1 VLLALVAT
9 GALAASAR
17 AATYKVGTLEDLT
30 GTCQEPASGTCSL
43 RQLITYENNL
53 LEPPN
58 PPDTIDVPA
67 PEGVAYYDLA
77 NGPLTI
83 FKSVSI
89 VGAGARVVTIF
100 QESSPANRV
109 FFVEPNPRSKVVP
122 TVTISGLS
130 MAFGHADEGNGYFGG
145 DIRNEATLTLSED
158 DITNGTAESGS
169 GGGISNDGGTLTV
182 THSLVANNLSTDP
195 DGGGD
200 SGGIQNFGPNP
211 VTDTAGKLTVTDS
224 TIAGNSAAL
233 GGGIFSWCGDEEG
246 ACSSNGASNTT
257 TITNSTIAN
266 NDGGARSGEGGGLLA
281 SEGTISVENSIVADN
296 TVEDPL
302 TEEFVPSNCGDS
314 NISSLGHNLQSGADC
329 AFVDTG
335 DLKNTEPGF
344 LSSGLQDNGG
354 NTDTLA
360 LEAGSPAVDAIPS
373 GAPGCSA
380 TDQRNIARPQGTG
393 CDIGAYELL
402 QPIEGQ
408 QFSEVVGRASPREGT
423 TPTINWGDGTAPSS
437 GKLETITGQ
446 LTGTHTYV
454 NEGIY
459 HASFTYTNSDG
470 FPETR
475 PFDVKVQDAPLT
487 AVTGVPVSATP
498 AVAVKAKVATFT
510 HTNPA
515 GVASD
520 YTATITWGD
529 GTASTT
535 GTVSAAAGGG
545 FEVTGSHTY
554 AAAGTYTTSVTIN
567 DIGGAKATATSS
579 ANVVGPPIVTNE
591 KVLSVTE
598 TTAKIGVTINPN
610 GADTTYTIEY
620 GPTTSYGQKTTP
632 VKIGATPGPQALTQ
646 TLTGLQPGKTYHF
659 KALAINSVEPKGVG
673 GGDKSFTTESDAPLS
688 ATGKSVSGTAGVK
701 LNATVATFTD
711 ADPNGVA
718 SEYTA
723 SINWGDGSS
732 STAGTVSAAA
742 GGGFEV
748 KGSHTYA
755 AAGRYTTSVAISD
768 VGGAKATATGGANV
782 VGPPVLSNVN
792 VISVTETTAT
802 VGFEIDP
809 DGADTTYVIEYG
821 PTTSYGQQTTPV
833 DIGAT
838 PGPQSL
844 TRTLTGLEPNRVY
857 HFNVLATN
865 SAVPGGVGGGD
876 QPFTTG
882 QPSPSVVPPAP
893 FTKHPPASA
902 EPKSGVLGFQATQ
915 APLPPPVLGKTVNVT
930 PVSGI
935 VYVELPPGA
944 TLASRSTASLATAS
958 LAMASLSTASLSPF
972 SPLGFGA
979 RAFDALAKGRAFVP
993 LTQARQIPVGSILET
1008 TRGVVGITTATTAS
1022 PKGKLQSGDFG
1033 AGIFKLL
1040 QNRKQKGLTDLD
1052 IVDNHSASQVC
1063 ATVGKRGKAL
1073 AAKLSSKTLGR
1084 VNASGHGHFAVR
1096 GQYSA
1101 ATVRGT
1107 VWNVSNRCEGTFT
1120 HVTRG
1125 VVSVRDFRRRKTIT
1139 LFTGESYLA
1148 RGPVKRG

>member
-1 VLLALVAT
+1 MAAIASAAVLLALAAT
-9 GALAASAR
+9 AALAASAR

-43 RQLITYENNL
+43 RQLITYENSIA
-53 LEPPN
+53 ETPN

-211 VTDTAGKLTVTDS
+211 VTDAAGKLTVTDS

-246 ACSSNGASNTT
+246 ACSSNGTSNTT

-266 NDGGARSGEGGGLLA
+266 NEGGARSSEGGGLLA

-314 NISSLGHNLQSGADC
+314 GISSLGHNLQSGADC
-329 AFVDTG
+329 AFVGTG
-335 DLKNTEPGF
+335 DLKNIEPGF

-354 NTDTLA
+354 NTDTFA
-360 LEAGSPAVDAIPS
+360 LEATSPAVDAIPP
-373 GAPGCSA
+373 GAPGCTA
-380 TDQRNIARPQGTG
+380 TDQRDIARPQGTG
-393 CDIGAYELL
+393 CDIGAYELF

-408 QFSEVVGRASPREGT
+408 QFSEVVGAASPREGT
-423 TPTINWGDGTAPSS
+423 TPTINWGDGTSPSA
-437 GKLETITGQ
+437 GKVNANTGQ
-446 LTGTHTYV
+446 LTGTHIYT
-454 NEGIY
+454 NEGTY

-487 AVTGVPVSATP
+487 ATGVPVSATTG
-498 AVAVKAKVATFT
+498 VAVK
-510 HTNPA
+510 
-515 GVASD
+515 
-520 YTATITWGD
+520 
-529 GTASTT
+529 
-535 GTVSAAAGGG
+535 
-545 FEVTGSHTY
+545 
-554 AAAGTYTTSVTIN
+554 
-567 DIGGAKATATSS
+567 
-579 ANVVGPPIVTNE
+579 
-591 KVLSVTE
+591 
-598 TTAKIGVTINPN
+598 
-610 GADTTYTIEY
+610 
-620 GPTTSYGQKTTP
+620 
-632 VKIGATPGPQALTQ
+632 
-646 TLTGLQPGKTYHF
+646 
-659 KALAINSVEPKGVG
+659 
-673 GGDKSFTTESDAPLS
+673 
-688 ATGKSVSGTAGVK
+688 
-701 LNATVATFTD
+701 ATVATFTH
-711 ADPNGVA
+711 AKPAGAA
-718 SEYTA
+718 SDYAAT
-723 SINWGDGSS
+723 INWGDGSS
-732 STAGTVSAAA
+732 SAAGTVSAAA

-755 AAGRYTTSVAISD
+755 AAGRYTTSVTISD
-768 VGGAKATATGGANV
+768 VGGAKATTTGSANV
-782 VGPPVLSNVN
+782 IGPPVVSNV
-792 VISVTETTAT
+792 SVLSITEATAKI
-802 VGFEIDP
+802 GFKIDP

-821 PTTSYGQQTTPV
+821 PTTSYGQQTAPV

-844 TRTLTGLEPNRVY
+844 TQTLTGLEPNKTY
-857 HFNVLATN
+857 HFDVLATN
-865 SAVPGGVGGGD
+865 SAVSGGVGGGD

-882 QPSPSVVPPAP
+882 QPSPPVVPPAP

-944 TLASRSTASLATAS
+944 TPASRSTASLATAS
-958 LAMASLSTASLSPF
+958 LSIASLSTASLSPF
-972 SPLGFGA
+972 SPEGFGA
-979 RAFDALAKGRAFVP
+979 RAFEALAKGRAFVP

-1008 TRGVVGITTATTAS
+1008 THGVVGITTATTAS
-1022 PKGKLQSGDFG
+1022 PNGKLQTGNFG

-1063 ATVGKRGKAL
+1063 ATVGRRGKAL
-1073 AAKLSSKTLGR
+1073 VAKLSSKTLGR

-1107 VWNVSNRCEGTFT
+1107 VWSVANRCEGTLT
-1120 HVTRG
+1120 HVVRG